1 MTSCKNWETGQD
13 YSMLPSSRMVKKKS
27 LKSSKYVLENPVMKT
42 KLTKWYFDSYFTK
55 FRQISIGL
63 VKKAF

>member
-13 YSMLPSSRMVKKKS
+13 YVTLFAHGKKEIG
-27 LKSSKYVLENPVMKT
+27 LKISKYVLENPVMKT
-42 KLTKWYFDSYFTK
+42 KLTKWYFDFYFTK
-55 FRQISIGL
+55 FRQISIGF